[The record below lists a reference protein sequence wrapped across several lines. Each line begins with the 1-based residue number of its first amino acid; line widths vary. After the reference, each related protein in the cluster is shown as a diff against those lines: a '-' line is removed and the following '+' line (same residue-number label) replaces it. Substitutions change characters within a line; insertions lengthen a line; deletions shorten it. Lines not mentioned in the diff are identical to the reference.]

1 MDHGEI
7 VERGT
12 HAELI
17 EAAGAYSQMWQMQKR
32 QSVEV

>member
-12 HAELI
+12 HIELLGMNGRYAE
-17 EAAGAYSQMWQMQKR
+17 MWQMQER
-32 QSVEV
+32 ALD